1 MGRGERRAGA
11 QACSGTPL
19 TRSCHPH
26 PAGASQHH
34 RGLELPRGWG
44 QVVFLSEKE
53 TPALLEFPGA
63 GQGLGDWISPL
74 QRGPR
79 PAETHT
85 SQNQGPLPRAWA
97 GMGTQDR
104 AYAAPCLPR
113 CSEHPGWAVKS
124 LKGQPVWGALS
135 AAGRMWGPLALPTGP
150 HVEAGP
156 PQEERGPE
164 VGPKC
169 RATRSCTRQAQ
180 SPEACPTLP
189 HVHCML

>member
-1 MGRGERRAGA
+1 MDKRAQIKDKRPQLKRGRLKGELRAEGQEQSLDSLLGSGVHGEGVLEGRA

-34 RGLELPRGWG
+34 CGLELPRGWG

-53 TPALLEFPGA
+53 MPALLEFPGA

-85 SQNQGPLPRAWA
+85 SQNQGALPRAWA
-97 GMGTQDR
+97 GMGTQDG
-104 AYAAPCLPR
+104 ACAAPCLPH
-113 CSEHPGWAVKS
+113 C
-124 LKGQPVWGALS
+124 LS
-135 AAGRMWGPLALPTGP
+135 TQDGPSNP
-150 HVEAGP
+150 
-156 PQEERGPE
+156 
-164 VGPKC
+164 
-169 RATRSCTRQAQ
+169 
-180 SPEACPTLP
+180 
-189 HVHCML
+189 

>member
-1 MGRGERRAGA
+1 MEEKAGASAQGHCLDKGLRGSRGVGRSGQEGPDQGQEAIAEMGQVERRGEGRGSGAEPGLCCSLGSMGRGHRRAGA
-11 QACSGTPL
+11 QACSRTPL
-19 TRSCHPH
+19 TRSCHPY

-85 SQNQGPLPRAWA
+85 GQNQGALPRAWA
-97 GMGTQDR
+97 GMGTQDQ
-104 AYAAPCLPR
+104 ANAAPCLPH
-113 CSEHPGWAVKS
+113 C
-124 LKGQPVWGALS
+124 LS
-135 AAGRMWGPLALPTGP
+135 TQDGP
-150 HVEAGP
+150 
-156 PQEERGPE
+156 
-164 VGPKC
+164 
-169 RATRSCTRQAQ
+169 S
-180 SPEACPTLP
+180 SP
-189 HVHCML
+189 